1 MVVRK
6 GRWIAGVLALFVCG
20 LLFSVASP
28 AWACG
33 CGAYVPDHPGA
44 AVADERALITWDG
57 TTEDILMSFGVTG
70 SSDKAAWVMPVPSA
84 ARVTLGEAEVFD
96 ELRRLTA
103 PRVEQRESW
112 WPTFSWLMAGATAP
126 DTAGAPR
133 GAPVDV
139 LSNQRIGPFD
149 VTRLAADD
157 PTALATWLS
166 DKGFP
171 HPDGLDRNLAP
182 YLADG
187 WEVVA
192 IQLVP
197 AGQDESLSGDLQ
209 PLRLSFATDSLV
221 YPMRLSRSAT
231 MPQFVDLYVLA
242 DHRMDPTATPVAD
255 VQPTLSFAGRV
266 EKADVSA
273 ALAPYVGDG
282 AFLTQWTDHILDPA
296 AIDGD
301 YAFAPASTDSAYQ
314 QVIYRTRNRGDI
326 TGLLVLAAV
335 VAGGVVVARALGRRV
350 TRR

>member
-1 MVVRK
+1 
-6 GRWIAGVLALFVCG
+6 
-20 LLFSVASP
+20 
-28 AWACG
+28 
-33 CGAYVPDHPGA
+33 
-44 AVADERALITWDG
+44 
-57 TTEDILMSFGVTG
+57 
-70 SSDKAAWVMPVPSA
+70 
-84 ARVTLGEAEVFD
+84 
-96 ELRRLTA
+96 
-103 PRVEQRESW
+103 
-112 WPTFSWLMAGATAP
+112 MAGAAAP

-182 YLADG
+182 YVADG

-197 AGQDESLSGDLQ
+197 AEQGESLTGDLQ

-242 DHRMDPTATPVAD
+242 DHRMDPTATPVAG
-255 VQPTLSFAGRV
+255 VQPSLAFAGRV

-282 AFLTQWTDHILDPA
+282 AFLTRWTDHIFDPA

-301 YAFAPASTDSAYQ
+301 YVFAPASTDSAYQ

-326 TGLLVLAAV
+326 TGLLLLAAV
-335 VAGGVVVARALGRRV
+335 VAGGVVVAVRWAAGHPTLAFDLDEQHPRVRCCRRETRCNSSGYPVQAAAAREPQRDGRDHQQQRGDEQQHHRGQRA
-350 TRR
+350 